1 MPRGRQRTLPSTARK
16 SAMHGSVVG
25 KKKKNKESQKD
36 KKRELQAK
44 YVAKLSTSARNLAE
58 GA

>member
-1 MPRGRQRTLPSTARK
+1 MRVNTRK
-16 SAMHGSVVG
+16 NSSMRKRPTHSSVVA
-25 KKKKNKESQKD
+25 KSKTHKSSEKE

-44 YVAKLSTSARNLAE
+44 YVAKLSASAQDLTK